1 MVIHLINKEH
11 SLLHQFVSELR
22 DVTIQTDRAR
32 FRKNIERI
40 GQIMAYEISK
50 VLEWNTV
57 EITTP
62 LGVFNSTQLTEQPVL
77 ATILRAGLSMHQG
90 LLDFFDHADCA
101 FISAYRKHQH
111 DSHNFDIVVE
121 YMACPDIHNKT
132 VLLIDPML
140 ATGQSIELTYQ
151 TLLQRGTPKHLHIVS
166 LIGSADGVAYLSEK
180 LPHATL
186 WLADIDN
193 TLNEDGYIVPGLG
206 DAGDLSYGEKR

>member
-1 MVIHLINKEH
+1 MVIHLLNKEH

-101 FISAYRKHQH
+101 F
-111 DSHNFDIVVE
+111 
-121 YMACPDIHNKT
+121 
-132 VLLIDPML
+132 L
-140 ATGQSIELTYQ
+140 
-151 TLLQRGTPKHLHIVS
+151 
-166 LIGSADGVAYLSEK
+166 
-180 LPHATL
+180 
-186 WLADIDN
+186 
-193 TLNEDGYIVPGLG
+193 
-206 DAGDLSYGEKR
+206 